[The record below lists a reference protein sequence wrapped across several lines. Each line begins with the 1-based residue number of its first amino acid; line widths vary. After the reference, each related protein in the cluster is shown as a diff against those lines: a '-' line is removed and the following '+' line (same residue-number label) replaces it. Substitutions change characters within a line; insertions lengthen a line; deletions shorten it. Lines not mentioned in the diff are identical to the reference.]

1 MCWLDTCICLGHC
14 AKLSSVCLDWDLEL
28 SSLDLS
34 FNGRSDEVQ
43 AAAFGSLATW
53 HTDSGVQAAALCGT
67 ASRKKIRG
75 RTRGPGRVAPRGLRG
90 FGRTLGSPACPPP
103 VRPRTHAA
111 RCRSLSKCTTR
122 ERAAAMAEPS
132 LPPAATP
139 PPPPANPGLGFSSA
153 HPSHSAWRPNI
164 FPLVEA
170 TAAPAAVSH
179 RPPLKL
185 PYR

>member
-1 MCWLDTCICLGHC
+1 MHYHTLSMCWLDTCICLGHC

-53 HTDSGVQAAALCGT
+53 QTDSGVQAAALCGT

-90 FGRTLGSPACPPP
+90 LGRTLGSPACPPP

-132 LPPAATP
+132 LPPPRRRPLRRRPISASASP
-139 PPPPANPGLGFSSA
+139 PPSP
-153 HPSHSAWRPNI
+153 
-164 FPLVEA
+164 A
-170 TAAPAAVSH
+170 TALGGRTFSH
-179 RPPLKL
+179 
-185 PYR
+185 